1 MFYDVYLALCKER
14 QKSPSSVANELGINK
29 SNVSNWKNN
38 GYTPRGAALQKIA
51 DYFGV
56 SSDYLLGGEDK
67 ALAPKEAMDTSDT
80 QDISSQTDFAFYT
93 NYIRLCAERGI
104 SPSAAALEIGIRK
117 SNVTYWKSG
126 RNKPSDIT
134 LSKIAAYFG
143 VTVDELNSEDEVA
156 TVSTFYKNYCRLCSE
171 AGKSVSGVA
180 AEIGLSNAAASGWK
194 KGKVPND
201 TTLDKLSRYFDVPV
215 EELTSEKGIKKEQS
229 AEIDELSEPEKRLI
243 ELFRKLP
250 KETQDSFP
258 AFLEASLKAQGLL

>member
-1 MFYDVYLALCKER
+1 M
-14 QKSPSSVANELGINK
+14 
-29 SNVSNWKNN
+29 
-38 GYTPRGAALQKIA
+38 
-51 DYFGV
+51 
-56 SSDYLLGGEDK
+56 
-67 ALAPKEAMDTSDT
+67 
-80 QDISSQTDFAFYT
+80 AFYT

-134 LSKIAAYFG
+134 LSKIAAYF
-143 VTVDELNSEDEVA
+143 
-156 TVSTFYKNYCRLCSE
+156 
-171 AGKSVSGVA
+171 
-180 AEIGLSNAAASGWK
+180 
-194 KGKVPND
+194 
-201 TTLDKLSRYFDVPV
+201 DVPV
-215 EELTSEKGIKKEQS
+215 EELTSEKGIKKEQP